1 MKAPVVR
8 SCVMARIEK
17 AIEVNVPLR
26 MAYNQWTQFEDFPR
40 FMEGVREVRQLDDA
54 HLHWRVERHGKE
66 LEWDTEITD
75 QVPDQSI
82 AWRDLSGPKHTG
94 SVTCQSVHPDRTR
107 VQITMDID
115 LSGATAE
122 EIQAEQALELRLE
135 HDLARFKQMMETR
148 SQASGAWRGEIHQGQ
163 PVQSAG
169 ASRPDE
175 ARGNPPGEAGAAEG
189 RDKSDASGKA
199 GGPQSWIPNLLR
211 GWEEPLVRMRRITE
225 EMDQMFEKYIG
236 RPVGARS
243 GQGGMAGKWMP
254 PVEVSQRDNR
264 LVVSAD
270 LPGIRREDVQIE
282 IKGGKLT
289 IEGERREAGEQ
300 TVPEGYRRSERTYGQ
315 FYRMIPLPEGVDP
328 DSATAA
334 MQDGVLEITV
344 LMPTA
349 EERRGRRIDIQV
361 PK

>member
-1 MKAPVVR
+1 M
-8 SCVMARIEK
+8 MARIEK

-75 QVPDQSI
+75 QVPDESI

-94 SVTCQSVHPDRTR
+94 SVTCRSLHPDKTR
-107 VQITMDID
+107 VQITMEVD
-115 LSGATAE
+115 LSGASAE
-122 EIQAEQALELRLE
+122 EIQAEQALEQRLE
-135 HDLARFKQMMETR
+135 HDLARFKQMMESR
-148 SQASGAWRGEIHQGQ
+148 SQATGAWRGEIHQGQ

-169 ASRPDE
+169 AAPTGE
-175 ARGNPPGEAGAAEG
+175 TRGTASGQPQGSAADG
-189 RDKSDASGKA
+189 SDRSDASGKA
-199 GGPQSWIPNLLR
+199 GGAQSWIPNLLR

-243 GQGGMAGKWMP
+243 GQGGMPGKWMP
-254 PVEVSQRDNR
+254 PVEVSQRDSR

-270 LPGIRREDVQIE
+270 LPGIKREDVQIE

-289 IEGERREAGEQ
+289 IEGERREAAQQ
-300 TVPEGYRRSERTYGQ
+300 TLPEGYRRSERTYGH

-328 DSATAA
+328 DSATAV
-334 MQDGVLEITV
+334 MQDGVLEIT
-344 LMPTA
+344 MPMPSE
-349 EERRGRRIDIQV
+349 EERRGRRVDIQS
-361 PK
+361 PT